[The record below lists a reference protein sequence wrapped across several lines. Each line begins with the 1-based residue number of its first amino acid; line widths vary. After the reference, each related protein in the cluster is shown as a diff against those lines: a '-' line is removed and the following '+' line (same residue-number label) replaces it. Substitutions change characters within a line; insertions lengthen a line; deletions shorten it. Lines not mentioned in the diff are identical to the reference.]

1 MLEPDCDGHMKV
13 LDKHKPFFGFQQLFF
28 ALASMVD
35 YGLADAIEDS
45 GPFGI
50 LCCKSHKQIDL

>member
-1 MLEPDCDGHMKV
+1 
-13 LDKHKPFFGFQQLFF
+13 LFF

-50 LCCKSHKQIDL
+50 LCCKSHIQIDL